1 MARAYIGLGS
11 NLPTRFGD
19 PAETIRYA
27 GGLLELGPGIDVV
40 AVSTLRETDPVGFE
54 DQPRFVNGAAAL
66 ETTFEPQLLLYR
78 LLAVERQLGRERDG
92 PRFGPRTIDLDLLL
106 YDDLVLDEPG
116 LTIPHPRL
124 PGRPFVLE
132 PLEELAPGLV
142 VPGHGP
148 IRELLAG
155 LD

>member
-27 GGLLELGPGIDVV
+27 VGLRELGPGIDVV

-54 DQPRFVNGAAAL
+54 DQPRFVNGAAAV

-78 LLAVERQLGRERDG
+78 LLAVERQPARDRSA
-92 PRFGPRTIDLDLLL
+92 PRFAPRTLDFDLLL
-106 YDDLVLDEPG
+106 YDALVVDEPG

-124 PGRPFVLE
+124 HERRFAL
-132 PLEELAPGLV
+132 
-142 VPGHGP
+142 
-148 IRELLAG
+148 
-155 LD
+155 

>member
-11 NLPTRFGD
+11 NLPTDFGD

-27 GGLLELGPGIDVV
+27 VGLLDLGPGIDVV
-40 AVSTLRETDPVGFE
+40 AVSTLRQTDPVGFE
-54 DQPRFVNGAAAL
+54 DQPRFVNGAASL

-78 LLAVERQLGRERDG
+78 LLAVERQLGRDRTG

-106 YDDLVLDEPG
+106 YDDLVVDEPG

-124 PGRPFVLE
+124 HERRFALE
-132 PLEELAPGLV
+132 PLAELDPGLV
-142 VPGHGP
+142 LPGHGR